1 VTNNEGTDT
10 MSATQAGPP
19 TSTVRSLAD
28 LRQQGVHKQ
37 TGREAGGTTVE
48 AFFTANKAS
57 MAAMLPKHMDANRMV
72 KIALRALRTTPKL
85 MECTLESLMAS
96 VISCASLG
104 LEPNTPLGHAYLIPF
119 NNRRK
124 VNGAWQDVP
133 DVQVVI
139 GYKGMVDLARRSG
152 EIISI
157 STRVVYENDPFEI
170 EYGLDEKLFHKPAQ
184 GDRGKPVGAYAVAKL
199 KGGGFQ
205 WEHMTLEELHDV
217 RNASQGYAAAV
228 RAARQY
234 NSEVKHPW
242 ATNEE
247 EMMRK
252 TPLRRL
258 FKMLPISIELASA
271 LTLDERETG
280 SVGLEKVLDG
290 VDYTEVAAQ
299 EQALDHDLETGE
311 VKRPAQEPQ
320 EVKQDAAPKSELP
333 PPSDFPGDP
342 NYDPNFQ
349 PELISDSARRRRP
362 WLANDQPARPDL
374 QHSAHPAAGD
384 HSRGACADRAPLAG
398 QHLSRRSRDD
408 GRNARHQ
415 RR

>member
-1 VTNNEGTDT
+1 
-10 MSATQAGPP
+10 MSATQ
-19 TSTVRSLAD
+19 TSTVRSLAE

-48 AFFTANKAS
+48 AFFTANKQS
-57 MAAMLPKHMDANRMV
+57 MAAMLPKHMDADRMV

-96 VISCASLG
+96 VISCSSLG

-119 NNRRK
+119 SKSRK
-124 VNGAWQDVP
+124 VGNSWEKTT

-139 GYKGMVDLARRSG
+139 GYRGMVDLARRSG

-170 EYGLDEKLFHKPAQ
+170 EYGLDERLVHKPAL
-184 GDRGKPVGAYAVAKL
+184 GERGRPIGAYAVAKL
-199 KGGGFQ
+199 KGGGYQ
-205 WEHMTLEELHDV
+205 WEYMTLEDLYDV

-228 RAARQY
+228 DSAKKY
-234 NSEVKHPW
+234 GSGEVKHPW

-271 LTLDERETG
+271 LTLDERENG

-290 VDYTEVAAQ
+290 VDYTEIAVQ

-311 VKRPAQEPQ
+311 VKRPAQEP
-320 EVKQDAAPKSELP
+320 KQVEQPAPKADAP

-342 NYDPNFQ
+342 GYDPSHQ
-349 PELISDSARRRRP
+349 PDLISDS
-362 WLANDQPARPDL
+362 
-374 QHSAHPAAGD
+374 
-384 HSRGACADRAPLAG
+384 GAKKAPVN
-398 QHLSRRSRDD
+398 RSR
-408 GRNARHQ
+408 
-415 RR
+415 